1 MSSSPSSSTNGLNSE
16 LESFRRK
23 WISDLRHQT
32 HDEQPAPQSQSRHDG
47 PRLAP
52 STAGSGRR
60 RRPSVSHSSASKPVH
75 SVDENEDNYIQS
87 QSFDE
92 PASASQPAHDAHGVH
107 GVSARKKLVSALD
120 HYEEA
125 MAKEAQGNMGDSLK
139 LYRKAYRLD
148 NGVDRRFREK
158 HFPKAKPATHPSS
171 SSALTNTAPVT
182 TSTSSQAAP
191 GVADEP
197 QQPQSIGE
205 LIASFAGLKIEPCGP
220 AIEGT
225 PPPPSPLAELPEEIL
240 VHIMHDVAVLDVAD
254 FARLAHVCKRLA
266 YLVSTEQRI
275 WRRVALGSKV
285 GFPAMLYRFE
295 RGIEWD
301 DLPEEEREAPE
312 IIDGFVVSPTEL
324 ARRRRSESIA
334 LTESLTPSVY
344 PSWQDLFRSR
354 PRIRF
359 NGCYISTVN
368 YVRSGQAST
377 NQTTWGSPIL
387 IVTYYRY
394 LRFFRD
400 GSLISLLTTNEP
412 AAVVH
417 HLTRDDLAAQRK
429 APHPHLPNA
438 VMALALRGRWRLSS
452 ADDVADPDAPAP
464 SVPRGPR
471 RDDPEGDVFIETEGV
486 GAKYIYRMDLSLRSA
501 GKGARNNKLTW
512 RGYYNYNK
520 LTDDWG
526 EFGLKNDKPFFFSRV
541 KSYGSGE

>member
-1 MSSSPSSSTNGLNSE
+1 MSSSPSSSANGLNSE
-16 LESFRRK
+16 LESFRRQ
-23 WISDLRHQT
+23 WISDLQHQT
-32 HDEQPAPQSQSRHDG
+32 HDEPASQSQIRHGG

-52 STAGSGRR
+52 STGRR
-60 RRPSVSHSSASKPVH
+60 RGPSVSHQRPGSKPVH
-75 SVDENEDNYIQS
+75 SVDDEDNYIQS
-87 QSFDE
+87 PSFDE
-92 PASASQPAHDAHGVH
+92 PVPSSQPAHDVH

-158 HFPKAKPATHPSS
+158 HFPKSKPAIHPAS

-182 TSTSSQAAP
+182 TSTPSQAAP
-191 GVADEP
+191 DAADGP
-197 QQPQSIGE
+197 QQPQPIGD
-205 LIASFAGLKIEPCGP
+205 LIASFAGLKIEPCPP
-220 AIEGT
+220 AVEGM
-225 PPPPSPLAELPEEIL
+225 PPPPSPLADLPEEIL
-240 VHIMHDVAVLDVAD
+240 MHIMRDVAVLDVAD
-254 FARLAHVCKRLA
+254 FARLARVCKRMA
-266 YLVSTEQRI
+266 YLVATEQRI
-275 WRRVALGSKV
+275 WRRVALGSEV

-301 DLPEEEREAPE
+301 DLPEDEQEAPE
-312 IIDGFVVSPTEL
+312 IVDGFVVSPAEL
-324 ARRRRSESIA
+324 AQRRREESLA

-344 PSWQDLFRSR
+344 PSWQDHFRSR

-417 HLTRDDLAAQRK
+417 HLTRDDLTAQRRS
-429 APHPHLPNA
+429 PHPHLPNA

-452 ADDVADPDAPAP
+452 AADAADPDAPAP
-464 SVPRGPR
+464 SVPRGPHR

-486 GAKYIYRMDLSLRSA
+486 GAKYIYRMDLSLRNA
-501 GKGARNNKLTW
+501 GKGARNNKLVW

-526 EFGLKNDKPFFFSRV
+526 EFGLKNDKPFLFSRV